1 MGIPTNKKIVL
12 YAPTWR
18 VRGEIEL
25 PIDFVQLE
33 KTLNKELY
41 MIIHPHYWNNVS
53 NVPKAK
59 NISLANQDFSIEDY
73 YLVSDVMITD
83 YSSTMFDYALL
94 DKPMIF
100 YTYDYEE
107 YVSSRGLNFD
117 FEHDA
122 PGPLVYNQNELLAAI
137 NNFEAIEHQYREKI
151 ANFKHKFIQYDDG
164 HASQKLVE
172 TVFKDDMA

>member
-1 MGIPTNKKIVL
+1 
-12 YAPTWR
+12 
-18 VRGEIEL
+18 
-25 PIDFVQLE
+25 
-33 KTLNKELY
+33 

-53 NVPKAK
+53 NVPKAN

-100 YTYDYEE
+100 YTYDYKE

>member
-1 MGIPTNKKIVL
+1 
-12 YAPTWR
+12 
-18 VRGEIEL
+18 
-25 PIDFVQLE
+25 
-33 KTLNKELY
+33 
-41 MIIHPHYWNNVS
+41 
-53 NVPKAK
+53 
-59 NISLANQDFSIEDY
+59 
-73 YLVSDVMITD
+73 MITD

-100 YTYDYEE
+100 YTYDYKE

-117 FEHDA
+117 FERDA

-172 TVFKDDMA
+172 TVFKDDMV